1 MLTLTPVLT
10 VSYEAKISFL
20 LLSIL
25 EFAVGILVNAFIVL
39 VNFWDMVKGQPL
51 NNCDIVL
58 LCLSV
63 TRLFLQ
69 GLLLLDAIQLTCFQ
83 QMKDPLSHNYQA
95 ILTFWMIANQVSLWF
110 ATCLSLLYCS
120 KIARFSHT
128 FLLHLA
134 SWVSRRFRRVVL
146 VALLFSCICT
156 ALCLW
161 DFFSRSHFT
170 VASVL
175 PRNNTEFNL
184 QIAKLSFFYSFV
196 FCNVGSIPSSLA
208 FLVSS
213 GVLFISL
220 GSHMRA
226 MKSRARDSRDPGLEA
241 HIRAIIF
248 LVSFLCFYVL
258 SFCAALASMP
268 LLVLW
273 HDKGG
278 VMVCIGM
285 MAACPSGHAV
295 ILISGNAKLRRAIEP
310 MVFCFHRSQK
320 VRRDLKMLPRTLIS
334 HETGSSQTHL

>member
-10 VSYEAKISFL
+10 VSYEAKVSFL
-20 LLSIL
+20 LLSVL

-39 VNFWDMVKGQPL
+39 VNFRDVVKGQPL

-58 LCLSV
+58 LCLSI

-83 QMKDPLSHNYQA
+83 QTQDPLSHNYQA
-95 ILTFWMIANQVSLWF
+95 ILTFWMIINQVSLWL
-110 ATCLSLLYCS
+110 AACLSLLYCS

-134 SWVSRRFRRVVL
+134 NWVSRRFRRLLL
-146 VALLFSCICT
+146 VALLFSCVCA

-161 DFFSRSHFT
+161 DFFSRSRVT

-175 PRNNTEFNL
+175 PTTNNTEFNS
-184 QIAKLSFFYSFV
+184 QIAKLNFFYSMI
-196 FCNVGSIPSSLA
+196 FCNVGTIPSSLA

-213 GVLFISL
+213 GALFISL
-220 GSHMRA
+220 GSHLRA
-226 MKSRARDSRDPGLEA
+226 MKSQARDSHDPSLEA

-248 LVSFLCFYVL
+248 LFSFLCFYML
-258 SFCAALASMP
+258 SFCAGLVSMP
-268 LLVLW
+268 LLVVW
-273 HDKGG
+273 HSKGG

-295 ILISGNAKLRRAIEP
+295 ILISGNAKLRRAIET
-310 MVFCFHRSQK
+310 MVFWFQSSPK
-320 VRRDLKMLPRTLIS
+320 VRKEMLPRTRIS
-334 HETGSSQTHL
+334 HEMGSSQIQL

>member
-1 MLTLTPVLT
+1 MVTLTPFLT

-39 VNFWDMVKGQPL
+39 VNFWDMVKGHPL

-69 GLLLLDAIQLTCFQ
+69 GLLLLDAIQLICFQ
-83 QMKDPLSHNYQA
+83 QMKDPLSHSYQA
-95 ILTFWMIANQVSLWF
+95 ILTFWMIANQVSLCF

-120 KIARFSHT
+120 KIARFCHT

-134 SWVSRRFRRVVL
+134 SWVSRRFRRVLL
-146 VALLFSCICT
+146 VALLLSCVCA

-161 DFFSRSHFT
+161 DFFNGSHLT
-170 VASVL
+170 VVSVL
-175 PRNNTEFNL
+175 PTNSTEFNL
-184 QIAKLSFFYSFV
+184 EIAKLHFFYSFV

-213 GVLFISL
+213 GVLLVSL
-220 GSHMRA
+220 GCHMRA
-226 MKSRARDSRDPGLEA
+226 MKSRARDSRDPSLEA
-241 HIRAIIF
+241 HIKAIIF

-258 SFCAALASMP
+258 SFCAALVSMP
-268 LLVLW
+268 LLGLW
-273 HDKGG
+273 HNKGG
-278 VMVCIGM
+278 VMLCIGM
-285 MAACPSGHAV
+285 MAACPSGHAI
-295 ILISGNAKLRRAIEP
+295 ILISGNAKLRRA
-310 MVFCFHRSQK
+310 VDTVLFWFQSSQK
-320 VRRDLKMLPRTLIS
+320 VRRCHRMPPRTLIS
-334 HETGSSQTHL
+334 HKTGSSQIHL